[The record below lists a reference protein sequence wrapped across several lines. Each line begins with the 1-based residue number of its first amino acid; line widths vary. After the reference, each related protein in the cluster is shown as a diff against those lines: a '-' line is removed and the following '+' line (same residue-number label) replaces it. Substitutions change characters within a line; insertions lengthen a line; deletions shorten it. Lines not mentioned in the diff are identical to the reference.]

1 MGQVKVS
8 RYLNEGD
15 MWALGTSGWILKIS
29 RKEMLIDGKLSAKT
43 REDSR
48 VALKFPAW

>member
-29 RKEMLIDGKLSAKT
+29 RNEMLIDGKLSAKT